1 MGAKA
6 TVAAMVVE
14 RMASFIMFDSGVML
28 WLTELKNYEYELVVR
43 VQISVYNHQARI
55 R

>member
-14 RMASFIMFDSGVML
+14 RMASFIMFDSGVICMC
-28 WLTELKNYEYELVVR
+28 YVV
-43 VQISVYNHQARI
+43 VDGVEKI
-55 R
+55 